1 VAELRLHEPTSSSI
15 RDPWPSARTASATA
29 IASARAAVA
38 TLVTVALAAQYGQS
52 VTFWHHVGV
61 TSIPGKSLD
70 FALFFTE
77 DSNAAAV
84 VVLVVGVVRLALA
97 TPPTTAWTTTRL
109 AVTVCV
115 VMTAVA
121 DNVLLRGMPH
131 PDGSVLP
138 WADDVVH
145 IVGPALV
152 LLDWF
157 VAPDRVRLPVRLR
170 TVGVVAAAPV
180 VWLVVTLARG
190 PFTGDQASDAVHY
203 YPYGFLDPDTSRY
216 GYGSVAG
223 YVLALLVFLT
233 VTTLALS
240 WSTWLPW
247 PRSRPSTGRIPYR
260 GTGTTTPT
268 VAADPSDGP

>member
-1 VAELRLHEPTSSSI
+1 VAALQLHQSTPSPTSA
-15 RDPWPSARTASATA
+15 PPARNAPATG

-38 TLVTVALAAQYGQS
+38 TLIALALAAQYGQS
-52 VTFWHHVGV
+52 VVFWHHIGV
-61 TSIPGKSLD
+61 TSIPGKTLD

-97 TPPTTAWTTTRL
+97 VRPTTAWTTTRL

-121 DNVLLRGMPH
+121 DNVLLRGLPH

-152 LLDWF
+152 LLDWL

-170 TVGVVAAAPV
+170 TVGLVAAAPV
-180 VWLVVTLARG
+180 VWLVVTLTRG

-216 GYGSVAG
+216 GYASVAA
-223 YVLALLVFLT
+223 YVLALLLFLT
-233 VTTLALS
+233 VTTLALC
-240 WSTWLPW
+240 WSTRLRWH
-247 PRSRPSTGRIPYR
+247 PRPLTSRRPG
-260 GTGTTTPT
+260 
-268 VAADPSDGP
+268 DGVRE

>member
-1 VAELRLHEPTSSSI
+1 MADLQLHEPTSSAPRARAHRNARPGRAGAAT
-15 RDPWPSARTASATA
+15 RDATA
-29 IASARAAVA
+29 ILVASVRAATA
-38 TLVTVALAAQYGQS
+38 TLVTVALVAQYGQS
-52 VTFWHHVGV
+52 VSFWHHVGV
-61 TSIPGKSLD
+61 TSIPGKTLD

-97 TPPTTAWTTTRL
+97 VPPTTAWTTTRL
-109 AVTVCV
+109 AVTACV
-115 VMTAVA
+115 VLTAVA
-121 DNVLLRGMPH
+121 DNVLLRGLPH

-152 LLDWF
+152 LVDWF
-157 VAPDRVRLPVRLR
+157 VAPDRVRLPLRLR
-170 TVGVVAAAPV
+170 TVRLVAAAPV
-180 VWLVVTLARG
+180 VWLLVAMARG

-240 WSTWLPW
+240 WSTRLRT
-247 PRSRPSTGRIPYR
+247 PRPAPSGRP
-260 GTGTTTPT
+260 
-268 VAADPSDGP
+268 ADTARR